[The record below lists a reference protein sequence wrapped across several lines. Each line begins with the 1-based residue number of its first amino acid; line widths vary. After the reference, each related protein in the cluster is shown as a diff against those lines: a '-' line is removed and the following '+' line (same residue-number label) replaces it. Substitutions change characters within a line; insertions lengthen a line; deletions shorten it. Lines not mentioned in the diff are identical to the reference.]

1 MHYNLWTTRYYKDQT
16 EFFNN
21 NVLIDLNDP
30 FCKTK
35 EDDMFDQEILDN
47 SAAWIIDAKYE
58 YVDNPQSCCQSKTL
72 KHQSTSQI
80 TKCKHQSMSKLTESL
95 NIL

>member
-35 EDDMFDQEILDN
+35 EDDMFDQEIPDN
-47 SAAWIIDAKYE
+47 YAAWIMMPNMLTTHK
-58 YVDNPQSCCQSKTL
+58 VCQSKTL

-80 TKCKHQSMSKLTESL
+80 TKCKLQSMSKLTESL